1 MKSTGKCTSLFAVLV
16 ALVALAAFTTP
27 AVAASDNQGTALTQ
41 DLKTTLACNDGVTV
55 ATVSGEIT
63 SSASAAP
70 AEITLSVDGAAPVQI
85 GTIQATDWV
94 HAGRTKRYY
103 FNASYTVDKEYEL
116 TYCFTQPGSDGR
128 DSKQVCY
135 TTVVK
140 PLPDCSSAG
149 CTLTQGYWKT
159 HGPIPTGNNSNEWLV
174 TSLSLGSVS
183 YTDLQ
188 LLSILNQEVAG
199 NGLIALAHQL
209 IAAKLNILAGASN
222 SAVADDIAAAD
233 ALIGGLVVPPVGTG
247 YLSPSTT
254 SGLTKILGDF
264 NSGVIGPGHCAE

>member
-103 FNASYTVDKEYEL
+103 FNASYTVDKEYTL

-140 PLPDCSSAG
+140 PLDCSSAG

-159 HGPIPTGNNSNEWLV
+159 HGPSPTGNNSNEWPV
-174 TSLSLGSVS
+174 TSLQLGTVS
-183 YTDLQ
+183 YTAEQLQ
-188 LLSILNQEVAG
+188 SILDQEVVG
-199 NGLIALAHQL
+199 NGLIELAHQL
-209 IAAKLNILAGASN
+209 IAAKLNIAAGASD
-222 SAVADDIAAAD
+222 SAVAGAIADAD

-247 YLSPSTT
+247 YLPPSTT
-254 SGLTKILGDF
+254 SGLTKILDDF
-264 NSGVIGPGHCAE
+264 NSGVIGPGHCPE